1 MPKRVMRLAIEF
13 EDFRGEDEFIL
24 LDLDDRFDLILGMPW
39 LKRYQPRIDSF
50 NKLNDVTIPAQTP
63 VPRKDMILD
72 GMVGSTVFSA
82 IDLKDGF
89 YQIRM
94 REDDVPLTAVSTP
107 SQVPCLLAW

>member
-1 MPKRVMRLAIEF
+1 VKKAP
-13 EDFRGEDEFIL
+13 G
-24 LDLDDRFDLILGMPW
+24 GW
-39 LKRYQPRIDSF
+39 RIVHAF
-50 NKLNDVTIPAQTP
+50 NKLNDATIPAQTP

-72 GMVGSTVFSA
+72 GMVGSTVFSD

-107 SQVPCLLAW
+107 SGIL